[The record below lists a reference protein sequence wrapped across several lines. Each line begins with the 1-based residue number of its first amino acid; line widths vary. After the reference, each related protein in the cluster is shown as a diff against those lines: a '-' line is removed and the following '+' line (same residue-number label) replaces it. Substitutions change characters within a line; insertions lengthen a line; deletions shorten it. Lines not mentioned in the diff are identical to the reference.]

1 MANKDDRPYL
11 AKWINI
17 ECGTEWTVYD
27 CKEIV
32 NG

>member
-11 AKWINI
+11 AKWTNI

-27 CKEIV
+27 DTRKKE
-32 NG
+32 